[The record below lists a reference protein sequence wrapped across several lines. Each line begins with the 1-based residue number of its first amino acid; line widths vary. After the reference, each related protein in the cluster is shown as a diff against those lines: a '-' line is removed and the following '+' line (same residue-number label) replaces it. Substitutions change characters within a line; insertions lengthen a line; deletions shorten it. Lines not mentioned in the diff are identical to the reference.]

1 MGGIIPAPD
10 EVLVALEGMVKEDA
24 AQHEEVY

>member
-10 EVLVALEGMVKEDA
+10 EVLGALGKMVKEDV
-24 AQHEEVY
+24 AQHEEAY